1 MSPREHLHFNHKFDS
16 IEGFE
21 DCGSQGRI
29 CNIANHALVFMNHG
43 LRGKWKEPVAYY
55 RVSQK
60 YGYTF
65 KINSVCYCILKS
77 EMVDGI

>member
-1 MSPREHLHFNHKFDS
+1 MDS
-16 IEGFE
+16 VDKRPKRKKMDTRFGT
-21 DCGSQGRI
+21 CNVRSMYRAGS
-29 CNIANHALVFMNHG
+29 
-43 LRGKWKEPVAYY
+43 LRAVVEVISKYKY